1 MTGST
6 WTFVK
11 ASWKGGT
18 QFVVENR
25 NGSRQSLVARA
36 PEGVTPRHFSPVD
49 AFIASLAAC
58 AGTNVI
64 LLLDDAGMTPRSFTV
79 KAECVFRHDEPRCFE
94 KIHLICLV
102 GGDAGE
108 EMVRDAIS
116 RSVTA
121 VCPIAVTIGRA
132 ADVTWEFQ
140 VTKK

>member
-1 MTGST
+1 MAGTT

-25 NGSRQSLVARA
+25 DGTRQSLVAR
-36 PEGVTPRHFSPVD
+36 PPDGKIPRHFSPVD

-64 LLLDDAGMTPRSFTV
+64 LLLDEEGVKPRSFTI
-79 KAECVFRHDEPRCFE
+79 KAECVFRHEEPRCFE
-94 KIHLICLV
+94 KIHLTFLV
-102 GGDAGE
+102 SGDANE
-108 EMVRDAIS
+108 EMVRDAIT

-121 VCPIAVTIGRA
+121 VCPIAVTIGKA
-132 ADVTWEFQ
+132 AGVTWECR